1 MEKVYSGGW
10 YHIMRLTHHWE
21 PDGVGW
27 RSSPLRRRQSLSS
40 PGNNLA
46 VLDKSILVEASAL
59 LPNPDHSGS
68 PCSPCGHMKVSEASK
83 LRIDFSN

>member
-10 YHIMRLTHHWE
+10 HHIMRLTHHWE

-27 RSSPLRRRQSLSS
+27 RSSPLQRRQSLSS

-46 VLDKSILVEASAL
+46 VLDKSISVGLVLYSQTQTIQ
-59 LPNPDHSGS
+59 DHLVPLVGTGREVR
-68 PCSPCGHMKVSEASK
+68 PQ
-83 LRIDFSN
+83 N